1 MLFADFL
8 VVFLAELLLDDFL
21 LLLLLFLLLFDDEVL
36 LLLLLALLLLFAV
49 PVSLPELA
57 MTGMV
62 EQRKTAV
69 IRARNIYTICRR
81 TIFFSYQKSSV
92 QTIIASPGNDGRG
105 CQQKTIPEGE
115 KADK

>member
-21 LLLLLFLLLFDDEVL
+21 LLLLLF
-36 LLLLLALLLLFAV
+36 LLLLALLLLFAV